1 VKPLE
6 FARGLWP
13 ALMDDLR
20 RRGRG
25 IRESGAFLLG
35 RRTERVR
42 RVDQWIAYEELDPES
57 LHFKYVR
64 LETSAFSRLWRHCEE
79 VGLEVVA
86 DVHTHPLGSMQSP
99 SDRSNPMIATAG
111 HVALIVP
118 TFAQGEVRPKDLSFN
133 VYLGAKLWKNL
144 YREQAAEFIRIV
156 E

>member
-1 VKPLE
+1 MRPLE
-6 FARGLWP
+6 FSKGVWP

-25 IRESGAFLLG
+25 VRESGAFLLG
-35 RRTERVR
+35 ARTERVL
-42 RVDQWIAYEELDPES
+42 RVDRWIAYEELDPQA

-64 LETSAFSRLWRHCEE
+64 LETSAFSRLWRHCEV

-86 DVHTHPLGSMQSP
+86 DVHTHPLGPMQSP
-99 SDRSNPMIATAG
+99 SDRSNPMIAAAG

-118 TFAQGEVRPKDLSFN
+118 NFAQGEVRPRDLSVN

-144 YREQAAEFIRIV
+144 YREQAAEFIRIF